1 MKVLEM
7 NNGKIIKNALEDFDK
22 IQKYMTLA
30 KEENAPKTYVN

>member
-1 MKVLEM
+1 M
-7 NNGKIIKNALEDFDK
+7 NNGEIIKNALEDFDK

>member
-22 IQKYMTLA
+22 ELLRNNLCK
-30 KEENAPKTYVN
+30 